1 MDSLALKAFMAVAE
15 QGSFSRAADELF
27 LTQPAVSKRIV
38 KLENQLK
45 TRLFDRVGRNVS
57 LTVAGQHLL
66 PKARAILEAMDNTV
80 DELTH
85 LSGRVG
91 GRLRIATSHHI
102 SLHRL
107 PEPLAKFIELYPQV
121 ELDIQFAE
129 SEVIYEGILQ
139 GRWQLG
145 IITLNPKPHAQLQQQ
160 SIWQDTMQFVAAPE
174 HPLNHQTG
182 VDLSQLSSFPA
193 LLSKT
198 NTFTRSIVEGHFE
211 RQNLALNVAMSTN
224 HLDTIRM
231 MVGIGMGWSILPHTL
246 INSQIKV
253 IDTIDTLAKPI
264 IRQLGC
270 VWHPKRSLSNAAQAF
285 MELLQRSN
293 TE

>member
-15 QGSFSRAADELF
+15 QGSFSRAADDLF

-45 TRLFDRVGRNVS
+45 TQLFDRIGRNVY

-66 PKARAILEAMDNTV
+66 PKAKVILEAMANTA
-80 DELTH
+80 DELTN

-91 GRLRIATSHHI
+91 GQLRIATSHHI

-107 PEPLAKFIELYPQV
+107 PTPLSKFIALYPHV

-129 SEVIYEGILQ
+129 SEVIYEGLLH

-145 IITLNPKPHAQLQQQ
+145 IITLNPEPHAQLQQQ
-160 SIWQDTMQFVAAPE
+160 AIWQDKMKFVAAPD
-174 HPLNHQTG
+174 HPLNQQSA
-182 VDLSQLSSFPA
+182 VKLSQLSSFPA

-198 NTFTRSIVEGHFE
+198 STFTRSIIEQDFAA
-211 RQNLALNVAMSTN
+211 QNLALNVAMSTN
-224 HLDTIRM
+224 NLDTIRM
-231 MVGIGMGWSILPHTL
+231 MVSIGMGWSILPQTL

-253 IDTIDTLAKPI
+253 IDTLSTPI
-264 IRQLGC
+264 TRQLGC
-270 VWHPKRSLSNAAQAF
+270 VWHQQRSLSNAAEALIK
-285 MELLQRSN
+285 LLQNSG
-293 TE
+293 TD

>member
-27 LTQPAVSKRIV
+27 LTQPAVSKRII
-38 KLENQLK
+38 KLEQQLK
-45 TRLFDRVGRNVS
+45 TRLFDRIGRNVY

-66 PKARAILEAMDNTV
+66 PKAKAILEAMANTV
-80 DELTH
+80 DELTN

-91 GRLRIATSHHI
+91 GQLRIATSHHI

-107 PEPLAKFIELYPQV
+107 PKPLSKFIALYPQV

-129 SEVIYEGILQ
+129 SEVIYEGLLQ

-145 IITLNPKPHAQLQQQ
+145 IITLNPEPDTQIQQQ
-160 SIWQDTMQFVAAPE
+160 AIWQDKMQFVAAPE
-174 HPLNHQTG
+174 HPLTQQCSIE
-182 VDLSQLSSFPA
+182 LSQLSSFPA

-198 NTFTRSIVEGHFE
+198 NTFTRSIVEQDFAA
-211 RQNLALNVAMSTN
+211 QNLALNVAMSTN
-224 HLDTIRM
+224 NLDTIRM
-231 MVGIGMGWSILPHTL
+231 MVSIGMGWSILPHTL

-253 IDTIDTLAKPI
+253 IDTLSKPI
-264 IRQLGC
+264 VRQLGC
-270 VWHPKRSLSNAAQAF
+270 AWHQQRSLSNAATAF
-285 MELLQRSN
+285 IELLQSAD
-293 TE
+293 TH

>member
-1 MDSLALKAFMAVAE
+1 MDSLALKAFMAVAK
-15 QGSFSRAADELF
+15 QGSFSRAADDLF

-45 TRLFDRVGRNVS
+45 TQLFDRIGRNVY

-66 PKARAILEAMDNTV
+66 PKAKAILEAMANTA
-80 DELTH
+80 DELTN

-91 GRLRIATSHHI
+91 GQLRIATSHHI

-107 PEPLAKFIELYPQV
+107 PAPLRKFIALYPHV

-129 SEVIYEGILQ
+129 SEVIYEGLLH

-145 IITLNPKPHAQLQQQ
+145 IITLNPEPHAQLQQQ
-160 SIWQDTMQFVAAPE
+160 AIWQDKMKFVAAPD
-174 HPLNHQTG
+174 HPLNQQRA
-182 VDLSQLSSFPA
+182 VKLSQLSSFPA

-198 NTFTRSIVEGHFE
+198 STFTRSIVEQDFAA
-211 RQNLALNVAMSTN
+211 QNLALNVAMSTN
-224 HLDTIRM
+224 NLDTIRM
-231 MVGIGMGWSILPHTL
+231 MVSIGMGWSILPQTL

-253 IDTIDTLAKPI
+253 IDTISTPI
-264 IRQLGC
+264 TRQLGC
-270 VWHPKRSLSNAAQAF
+270 VWHRQRSLSNAAEAF
-285 MELLQRSN
+285 IKLLQNSG
-293 TE
+293 TD

>member
-27 LTQPAVSKRIV
+27 LTQPAVSKRII
-38 KLENQLK
+38 KLEQQLK
-45 TRLFDRVGRNVS
+45 TRLFDRIGRNVY

-66 PKARAILEAMDNTV
+66 PKAKAILEAMADTV
-80 DELTH
+80 DELTN

-91 GRLRIATSHHI
+91 GQLRIATSHHI

-107 PEPLAKFIELYPQV
+107 PKPLSKFIALYPQV

-129 SEVIYEGILQ
+129 SEVIYEGLLQ

-145 IITLNPKPHAQLQQQ
+145 IITLNPEPDTQIQQQ
-160 SIWQDTMQFVAAPE
+160 AIWQDKMQFVAAPE
-174 HPLNHQTG
+174 HPLTQQCSIE
-182 VDLSQLSSFPA
+182 LSQLSSFPA

-198 NTFTRSIVEGHFE
+198 NTFTRSIVEQDFAA
-211 RQNLALNVAMSTN
+211 QNLALNVAMSTN
-224 HLDTIRM
+224 NLDTIRM
-231 MVGIGMGWSILPHTL
+231 MVSIGMGWSILPHTL

-253 IDTIDTLAKPI
+253 IDTLSKPI
-264 IRQLGC
+264 VRQLGC
-270 VWHPKRSLSNAAQAF
+270 AWHQQRSLSNAATAF
-285 MELLQRSN
+285 IELLQSAD
-293 TE
+293 TH

>member
-15 QGSFSRAADELF
+15 RGSFSRAADELF

-38 KLENQLK
+38 KLEGQLK
-45 TRLFDRVGRNVS
+45 TRLFDRIGRNVS

-66 PKARAILEAMDNTV
+66 PKAKSILAAMENTA
-80 DELTH
+80 DELTN
-85 LSGRVG
+85 LSGRIG

-107 PEPLAKFIELYPQV
+107 PEPLGKFIALYPQV

-129 SEVIYEGILQ
+129 SEVIYEGVLQ

-145 IITLNPKPHAQLQQQ
+145 IITLNPEPHPQLQQQ
-160 SIWQDTMQFVAAPE
+160 AIWQDTMQFVAAPE
-174 HPLNHQTG
+174 HPLCQQASVN
-182 VDLSQLSSFPA
+182 LSQLSSFPA

-198 NTFTRSIVEGHFE
+198 NTFTRRIVEQDFAA
-211 RQNLALNVAMSTN
+211 QSLALNVAMSTN
-224 HLDTIRM
+224 NLDTIRM
-231 MVGIGMGWSILPHTL
+231 MVSIGMGWSILPQTL

-253 IDTIDTLAKPI
+253 IDTLSKPVV
-264 IRQLGC
+264 RKLGC
-270 VWHPKRSLSNAAQAF
+270 VWHQQRSLSNAAEAF
-285 MELLQRSN
+285 IELLQTPLTR
-293 TE
+293 

>member
-15 QGSFSRAADELF
+15 QGSFSRASDDLF

-45 TRLFDRVGRNVS
+45 TQLFDRIGRNVY

-66 PKARAILEAMDNTV
+66 PKAKAILEAMANTA
-80 DELTH
+80 DELTN

-91 GRLRIATSHHI
+91 GQLRIATSHHI

-107 PEPLAKFIELYPQV
+107 PAPLRKFTALYPQV

-129 SEVIYEGILQ
+129 SEVIYEGLLQ

-145 IITLNPKPHAQLQQQ
+145 IITLNPEPHSQLQQQ
-160 SIWQDTMQFVAAPE
+160 AIWQDKMQFVAAPE
-174 HPLNHQTG
+174 HPLSQQS
-182 VDLSQLSSFPA
+182 VVKLSQLSSFPA

-198 NTFTRSIVEGHFE
+198 NTFTRSIVEEDFAA
-211 RQNLALNVAMSTN
+211 QNLDLNVAMSTN

-231 MVGIGMGWSILPHTL
+231 MVSIGIGWSILPETL

-253 IDTIDTLAKPI
+253 IDTMSKPI
-264 IRQLGC
+264 NRQLGC
-270 VWHPKRSLSNAAQAF
+270 VWHKQRSLSNAANVF
-285 MELLQRSN
+285 IELLERSG
-293 TE
+293 TP

>member
-27 LTQPAVSKRIV
+27 LTQPAVSKRII
-38 KLENQLK
+38 KLEQQLK
-45 TRLFDRVGRNVS
+45 TRLFDRIGRNVY

-66 PKARAILEAMDNTV
+66 PKAKAILEAMADTV
-80 DELTH
+80 DELTN

-91 GRLRIATSHHI
+91 GQLRIATSNHI

-107 PEPLAKFIELYPQV
+107 PKPLSKFIALYPQV

-129 SEVIYEGILQ
+129 SEVIYEGLLQ

-145 IITLNPKPHAQLQQQ
+145 IITLNPEPDTQIQQQ
-160 SIWQDTMQFVAAPE
+160 AIWQDKMQFVAAPE
-174 HPLNHQTG
+174 HPLTQQYSIE
-182 VDLSQLSSFPA
+182 LSQLSSFPA

-198 NTFTRSIVEGHFE
+198 NTFTRSIVEQDFAA
-211 RQNLALNVAMSTN
+211 QNLALNVAMSTN
-224 HLDTIRM
+224 NLDTIRM
-231 MVGIGMGWSILPHTL
+231 MVSIGMGWSILPHTL

-253 IDTIDTLAKPI
+253 IDTLSKPI
-264 IRQLGC
+264 VRQLGC
-270 VWHPKRSLSNAAQAF
+270 AWHQQRSLSNAATAF
-285 MELLQRSN
+285 IELLQSAD
-293 TE
+293 TH

>member
-1 MDSLALKAFMAVAE
+1 MDSLALKAFMAVAQ

-45 TRLFDRVGRNVS
+45 TRLFDRIGRNVS
-57 LTVAGQHLL
+57 LTIAGQHLL
-66 PKARAILEAMDNTV
+66 PKAKAILEAMEHTA
-80 DELTH
+80 DELTN

-91 GRLRIATSHHI
+91 GRLKIATSHHI

-107 PEPLAKFIELYPQV
+107 PTPLGKFIALYPQV

-129 SEVIYEGILQ
+129 SEVIYEGVLQ

-145 IITLNPKPHAQLQQQ
+145 IITLNPEPHAQLQQR
-160 SIWQDTMQFVAAPE
+160 SIWQDTMQFVVAPE
-174 HPLNHQTG
+174 HPLSQHNS
-182 VDLSQLSSFPA
+182 VDLSHLSSFPA

-198 NTFTRSIVEGHFE
+198 NTFTRRIVEQDFAA
-211 RQNLALNVAMSTN
+211 QNLALKVAMSTN
-224 HLDTIRM
+224 NLDTIRM
-231 MVGIGMGWSILPHTL
+231 MVSIGMGWSILPQTL

-253 IDTIDTLAKPI
+253 IDTLSKPI
-264 IRQLGC
+264 VRQLGT
-270 VWHPKRSLSNAAQAF
+270 VWHPQRSLSNATEAF
-285 MELLQRSN
+285 IELLK
-293 TE
+293 TPLT

>member
-1 MDSLALKAFMAVAE
+1 MDSLALKAFMAVAK
-15 QGSFSRAADELF
+15 QGSFSRAADDLF

-45 TRLFDRVGRNVS
+45 TQLFDRIGRNVY

-66 PKARAILEAMDNTV
+66 PKAKAILEAMANTA
-80 DELTH
+80 DELTN

-91 GRLRIATSHHI
+91 GQLRIATSHHI

-107 PEPLAKFIELYPQV
+107 PAPLRKFIALYPHV

-129 SEVIYEGILQ
+129 SEVIYEGLLQ

-145 IITLNPKPHAQLQQQ
+145 IITLNPEPHAQLQQQ
-160 SIWQDTMQFVAAPE
+160 AIWQDKMKFVAAPD
-174 HPLNHQTG
+174 HPLNQQRA
-182 VDLSQLSSFPA
+182 VKLSQLSSFPA

-198 NTFTRSIVEGHFE
+198 STFTRSIVEQDFAA
-211 RQNLALNVAMSTN
+211 QNLALNVAMSTN
-224 HLDTIRM
+224 NLDTIRM
-231 MVGIGMGWSILPHTL
+231 MVSIGMGWSILPQTL

-253 IDTIDTLAKPI
+253 IDTISTPI
-264 IRQLGC
+264 TRQLGC
-270 VWHPKRSLSNAAQAF
+270 VWHQQRSLSNAAEAF
-285 MELLQRSN
+285 IKLLQNSG
-293 TE
+293 TD

>member
-15 QGSFSRAADELF
+15 QGSFSRAADDLF

-45 TRLFDRVGRNVS
+45 TQLFDRIGRNVY

-66 PKARAILEAMDNTV
+66 PKAKVILEAMANTA
-80 DELTH
+80 DELTN

-91 GRLRIATSHHI
+91 GQLRIATSHHI

-107 PEPLAKFIELYPQV
+107 PAPLRKFIALYPHV

-129 SEVIYEGILQ
+129 SEVIYEGLLH

-145 IITLNPKPHAQLQQQ
+145 IITLNPEPHAQLQQQ
-160 SIWQDTMQFVAAPE
+160 AIWQDKMKFVAAPD
-174 HPLNHQTG
+174 HPLNQQRA
-182 VDLSQLSSFPA
+182 VKLSQLSSFPA

-198 NTFTRSIVEGHFE
+198 STFTRSIIEQDFAA
-211 RQNLALNVAMSTN
+211 QNLALNVAMSTN
-224 HLDTIRM
+224 NLDTIRM
-231 MVGIGMGWSILPHTL
+231 MVSIGMGWSILPQTL

-253 IDTIDTLAKPI
+253 IDTLSTPI
-264 IRQLGC
+264 TRQLGC
-270 VWHPKRSLSNAAQAF
+270 VWHQQRSLSNAAEAF
-285 MELLQRSN
+285 IKLLQNSG
-293 TE
+293 TD

>member
-15 QGSFSRAADELF
+15 HGSFSRAADELF

-45 TRLFDRVGRNVS
+45 TQLFDRIGRSVY

-66 PKARAILEAMDNTV
+66 PKAKAILDAMDNTAH
-80 DELTH
+80 ELTN
-85 LSGRVG
+85 LSGLVG
-91 GRLRIATSHHI
+91 GKLRIATSHHI

-107 PEPLAKFIELYPQV
+107 PVPLAKFIALYPQV

-129 SEVIYEGILQ
+129 SEVIYEGVLQ

-145 IITLNPKPHAQLQQQ
+145 IITLNPEPLAQLQQK
-160 SIWQDTMQFVAAPE
+160 SIWQDTMQFVAAPD
-174 HPLNHQTG
+174 HPLCSQVC

-193 LLSKT
+193 LLSKS
-198 NTFTRSIVEGHFE
+198 NTFTRSIIEGDFE
-211 RQNLALNVAMSTN
+211 RQRLALNVAMSTN

-231 MVGIGMGWSILPHTL
+231 MVGIGMGWSVLPHTL

-253 IDTIDTLAKPI
+253 IDTLAPPI

-270 VWHPKRSLSNAAQAF
+270 VWHPQRSLSNAAQAF
-285 MELLQRSN
+285 MALLEKSKL
-293 TE
+293 E

>member
-15 QGSFSRAADELF
+15 QGSFSRAADKLF

-38 KLENQLK
+38 KLEGQLK
-45 TRLFDRVGRNVS
+45 TRLFDRIGRNVS

-66 PKARAILEAMDNTV
+66 PKAKVILEAMEDTA
-80 DELTH
+80 DELTN

-91 GRLRIATSHHI
+91 GQLRIATSHHI

-107 PEPLAKFIELYPQV
+107 PAPLRRFIELYPQV

-129 SEVIYEGILQ
+129 SEVIYEGLLQ
-139 GRWQLG
+139 GHWQLG
-145 IITLNPKPHAQLQQQ
+145 LITLNPEPHPQLEQQA
-160 SIWQDTMQFVAAPE
+160 IWQDKMQFVAAPD
-174 HPLNHQTG
+174 HTLSQQTS

-198 NTFTRSIVEGHFE
+198 NTFTRGIVEESFAH
-211 RQNLALNVAMSTN
+211 QQLALKVAMSTN
-224 HLDTIRM
+224 NLDTIRM
-231 MVGIGMGWSILPHTL
+231 MVSIGMGWSILPETL
-246 INSQIKV
+246 INQDIKV
-253 IDTIDTLAKPI
+253 INTVSKPI

-270 VWHPKRSLSNAAQAF
+270 ALHQQRSLSNAAKAF
-285 MELLQRSN
+285 LELLHN
-293 TE
+293 T